1 MLIIGVGHPMR
12 GDDAAGPVAA
22 ERLAERGL
30 DAIVLD
36 GEGARLIH
44 AWESREAVVVIDAAD
59 GGGAPGTL
67 HVIDAVSEELASGR
81 FHYSSHAFG
90 LAEAVETSRA
100 LGDLPPHFTIY
111 AITGADFTLGRA
123 LSPAVADAVDDVVEM
138 ISESAE
144 AATSSMSNPTLLDK

>member
-12 GDDAAGPVAA
+12 GDDAAGPIAA
-22 ERLAERGL
+22 ERLADRGL

-44 AWESREAVVVIDAAD
+44 AWEGRDQIVVIDAAD
-59 GGGAPGTL
+59 GGGPPGTV
-67 HVIDAVSEELASGR
+67 HVIDAAKEALSSGR

-100 LGDLPPHFTIY
+100 LGDLPPNFTIY
-111 AITGADFTLGRA
+111 AITGADFTLGKS
-123 LSPAVADAVDDVVEM
+123 LSPDVAAAVERVVER
-138 ISESAE
+138 IAESAE
-144 AATSSMSNPTLLDK
+144 KAEMP